1 MVKNHCTM
9 RKTILLSLIVLTCVQ
24 GAFAKDISIKSL
36 GAKGDGKTK
45 VTAILQKA
53 IDEVSKSGGG
63 RVIVSGGVYLITPI
77 EEFPD
82 YKRHGYVMVPKGYN
96 ERFLYVDNLRFN
108 NTRFINHYGPE
119 DLSQIKIQ

>member
-1 MVKNHCTM
+1 MAR
-9 RKTILLSLIVLTCVQ
+9 RKSPPFSRKRLTR
-24 GAFAKDISIKSL
+24 FPNR
-36 GAKGDGKTK
+36 
-45 VTAILQKA
+45 
-53 IDEVSKSGGG
+53 GGG

-119 DLSQIKIQ
+119 DLSQ